1 MASGPI
7 MLVPM
12 CLVENKNEQMSVNKK
27 ALKILHKISQQVV
40 VVAIV
45 GLYRTGKSYLMNC
58 LAREKKGFPLGS
70 TVQSETKGIWMWCV
84 PHPSKPNHTL
94 VLLDT
99 EGLGDVEKG
108 DPKNDSWIFALAVLL
123 SSCFVYNSMSTIN
136 HDALEKLHYV
146 TELTELIRAKSSPTQ
161 REVKDSTDFVSFFPD
176 FIWTV
181 RDFTLELKLNG
192 QPITEDQYLENALK
206 LIPGLNPK
214 AKSSN
219 ILKECIRHFFPKR
232 KCFVFDRPTK
242 ETELLAHIDNILESQ
257 LDPKFRKQS
266 ENFCNYIFT
275 HARTKTLREGVQV
288 TGNRLGTLVVTYVD
302 TINKGSVPCL
312 ENAVTALAQIEN
324 SAAVQKAAEHYSQQ
338 VAQRVSFPTDTLQE
352 LLDVHMACEREAI
365 AIFMENSFKDD
376 QREFQKKLMDIIK
389 NKKESFLQKNKEAS
403 IKYCQNTLDQLSM
416 ALMDAISKGNF
427 SVPGGH
433 ENYRRAKERIERRY
447 WEVPR
452 KGVKAKEVFQDFL
465 QSQMPIEKSI
475 LQADRTLTQGQ
486 KAIEEERARKEAAEM
501 EKEWLRQKHWEQQ
514 QQMEAQN
521 RSLQEN
527 MVQLR
532 EKLEWERDEALKE
545 QTKTLEHKLKT
556 QEEFLNNGFKKKADE
571 MKAEINHLRSM
582 IENTK
587 KSKTPFISQAL
598 DTFADQATAVLSIPA
613 NLIGMGLKALSSLF
627 K

>member
-1 MASGPI
+1 
-7 MLVPM
+7 
-12 CLVENKNEQMSVNKK
+12 MS
-27 ALKILHKISQQVV
+27 
-40 VVAIV
+40 
-45 GLYRTGKSYLMNC
+45 
-58 LAREKKGFPLGS
+58 
-70 TVQSETKGIWMWCV
+70 
-84 PHPSKPNHTL
+84 
-94 VLLDT
+94 
-99 EGLGDVEKG
+99 
-108 DPKNDSWIFALAVLL
+108 
-123 SSCFVYNSMSTIN
+123 
-136 HDALEKLHYV
+136 
-146 TELTELIRAKSSPTQ
+146 
-161 REVKDSTDFVSFFPD
+161 
-176 FIWTV
+176 
-181 RDFTLELKLNG
+181 
-192 QPITEDQYLENALK
+192 
-206 LIPGLNPK
+206 
-214 AKSSN
+214 
-219 ILKECIRHFFPKR
+219 
-232 KCFVFDRPTK
+232 
-242 ETELLAHIDNILESQ
+242 
-257 LDPKFRKQS
+257 
-266 ENFCNYIFT
+266 
-275 HARTKTLREGVQV
+275 
-288 TGNRLGTLVVTYVD
+288 
-302 TINKGSVPCL
+302 INKGSVPCL

-338 VAQRVSFPTDTLQE
+338 MAQRVSFPTDTLQE

-376 QREFQKKLMDIIK
+376 QREFQKKLIALCLSICPPYSRPSQMMPEIIK
-389 NKKESFLQKNKEAS
+389 NKKESFLQKNEEAS
-403 IKYCQNTLDQLSM
+403 VKYCQNTLDQLSM
-416 ALMDAISKGNF
+416 ELVNDILEGNF

-486 KAIEEERARKEAAEM
+486 KAIEEEQARKEAAEM

-532 EKLEWERDEALKE
+532 EKLEWERDEALRE

-587 KSKTPFISQAL
+587 KSKTPFKSQTL

>member
-1 MASGPI
+1 
-7 MLVPM
+7 
-12 CLVENKNEQMSVNKK
+12 
-27 ALKILHKISQQVV
+27 
-40 VVAIV
+40 
-45 GLYRTGKSYLMNC
+45 
-58 LAREKKGFPLGS
+58 
-70 TVQSETKGIWMWCV
+70 MWCV

-192 QPITEDQYLENALK
+192 DPITEDQYLENALK

-312 ENAVTALAQIEN
+312 ENAVTTLAQIEN

-338 VAQRVSFPTDTLQE
+338 MAQRVSFPTDTLQE

-376 QREFQKKLMDIIK
+376 QREFQKKLMEIIK
-389 NKKESFLQKNKEAS
+389 NKKESFLQKNEEAS
-403 IKYCQNTLDQLSM
+403 VKYCQNTLDQLSM
-416 ALMDAISKGNF
+416 ALMDAISEGNF
-427 SVPGGH
+427 SVPRGH

-447 WEVPR
+447 WEVPK

-532 EKLEWERDEALKE
+532 EKLEWERDEALRE

-598 DTFADQATAVLSIPA
+598 DTFANQATAVLSIPA

>member
-1 MASGPI
+1 
-7 MLVPM
+7 
-12 CLVENKNEQMSVNKK
+12 
-27 ALKILHKISQQVV
+27 
-40 VVAIV
+40 
-45 GLYRTGKSYLMNC
+45 
-58 LAREKKGFPLGS
+58 
-70 TVQSETKGIWMWCV
+70 MWCV